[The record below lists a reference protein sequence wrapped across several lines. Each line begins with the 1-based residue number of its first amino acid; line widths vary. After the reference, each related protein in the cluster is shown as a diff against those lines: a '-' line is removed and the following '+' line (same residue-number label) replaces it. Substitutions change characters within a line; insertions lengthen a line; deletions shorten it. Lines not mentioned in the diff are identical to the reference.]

1 MILQPNFANIPEE
14 LTALPQWVVWRQV
27 ERGGEKTKPPFQVDG
42 SFASST
48 DPQTWTSY
56 EKARDAAEKFDGI
69 GIVLSDDD
77 PYVGLDFDKCRCPAF
92 AWVVQPEVEAHL
104 RSLNSYTELSP
115 SGRGFRVFV
124 KGTLPVKGRKKG
136 GVEAYRSGRYM
147 TVTGHHVAGLPK
159 TIEER
164 QAELDAFC
172 SSVFDIDGDGQEQVQ
187 EQQEEAKRT
196 CGGQWRILLAKA
208 FSSSNGD
215 AIRRLYSGDFSSYPS
230 QSEADLALCSHLA
243 FWFGGDAVAIDEAF
257 RESGLFRKKWTV
269 RHGDRTYGQMTIE
282 KAVASTKEFYKP
294 EERTEEKTDETFTEE
309 SFSEALNRRH
319 DSYPEPINELAFQG
333 LAGEIVRTV
342 EPHTESDP
350 VAILLQ
356 SMIVFGNIIGR
367 GPHFCVEADRHYTNE
382 NSVIVGETSK
392 GRKGTSD
399 GIVHSLFRFDHS
411 THLHAWATEKVKSGL
426 SSGEGVT
433 YHVRDATEKDEG
445 VLDKRLFIRETEF
458 GNVLRVLQRQG
469 NTLSPVIRQA
479 WDSGDLAILTKNNPI
494 RATGAH
500 VSISGHI
507 TAAELRHYLFEVEI
521 FNGLANRFLW
531 ACVKRSKILPEG
543 GRFHTLDVTKL
554 KAKIS
559 QAIEFSRRVKEIRRD
574 PEAREIWISVYEELS
589 SGKQGMAGA
598 VLSRAEAHVMRLA
611 VLYALMDLSKVIRS
625 EHLTA
630 ALAFWQYVEASV
642 EYIFGDRTGD
652 PVADRIYERLADCP
666 EGFTRT
672 EVSGLLDRHVKKE
685 RIDDAIAMLVRS
697 GKVVIAKEKTAG
709 RPVERIK
716 LA

>member
-1 MILQPNFANIPEE
+1 MA
-14 LTALPQWVVWRQV
+14 R
-27 ERGGEKTKPPFQVDG
+27 
-42 SFASST
+42 ASA
-48 DPQTWTSY
+48 D
-56 EKARDAAEKFDGI
+56 RFDGV
-69 GIVLSDDD
+69 GLVLTEVD
-77 PYVGLDFDKCRCPAF
+77 PYVALDFDHCRCPALDGVD
-92 AWVVQPEVEAHL
+92 ADIAGGLDMVDPVVAGHL
-104 RSLNSYTELSP
+104 KKINSYTEVSP
-115 SGRGFRVFV
+115 SGKGVRAFV
-124 KGTLPVKGRKKG
+124 RGTLPVKGKKKG
-136 GVEAYRSGRYM
+136 PFEAYRSARYV
-147 TVTGHHVAGLPK
+147 TVTGHRIDGFPK
-159 TIEER
+159 TIEAR
-164 QAELDAFC
+164 QTELDAFC
-172 SSVFDIDGDGQEQVQ
+172 ASVFGDEPKSR
-187 EQQEEAKRT
+187 EAPRT
-196 CGGQWRILLAKA
+196 SGSGNGSWRELLARA
-208 FSSSNGD
+208 FDAKNGD
-215 AIRRLYSGDFSSYPS
+215 DVRRLYAGDVSGYPS
-230 QSEADLALCSHLA
+230 QSEAELALCSHLA
-243 FWFGGDAVAIDEAF
+243 FWFSGDAAAIDAAM
-257 RESGLFRKKWTV
+257 RESGLFRPKWDE
-269 RHGDRTYGQMTIE
+269 RHGAKTYGEMTID
-282 KAVASTKEFYKP
+282 KALSGSKDFYQGKN
-294 EERTEEKTDETFTEE
+294 TESEPDAG
-309 SFSEALNRRH
+309 FSESVFRARAETG
-319 DSYPEPINELAFQG
+319 PAPINELAFQC
-333 LAGEIVRTV
+333 LSGEIVRTL

-543 GRFHTLDVTKL
+543 GRFHTLDVTNL
-554 KAKIS
+554 KSKIS
-559 QAIEFSRRVKEIRRD
+559 HAIEFSRRVKEIRRD

-611 VLYALMDLSKVIRS
+611 VLYALMDTSATVRK
-625 EHLTA
+625 EHLMA
-630 ALAFWQYVEASV
+630 ALAVWEYVEASV
-642 EYIFGDRTGD
+642 RHLFGDRTGD
-652 PVADRIYERLADCP
+652 PVADKILLALEDRP
-666 EGFTRT
+666 EGMTRT
-672 EVSGLLDRHVKKE
+672 EVGSFFDRHVKSE
-685 RIDDAIAMLVRS
+685 RIDDALALLLRS
-697 GKVVIAKEKTAG
+697 RKITIEKEATGG

-716 LA
+716 KA

>member
-319 DSYPEPINELAFQG
+319 DSYPEPINELAYQG
-333 LAGEIVRTV
+333 LPGEIVRFV
-342 EPHTESDP
+342 APHTESDSG
-350 VAILLQ
+350 AILVL
-356 SMIVFGNIIGR
+356 SLLMFGNLVGR
-367 GPHFCVEADRHYTNE
+367 GPHFKVEADYHHTNE
-382 NSVIVGETSK
+382 NAVIVGDTSK
-392 GRKGTSD
+392 GRKGTAD
-399 GIVHSLFRFDHS
+399 GIVHSLFKFDHDPFLQQWS
-411 THLHAWATEKVKSGL
+411 SDRVKSGL
-426 SSGEGVT
+426 SSGEGLT
-433 YHVRDATEKDEG
+433 YHVRDGNDKDEG
-445 VLDKRLFIRETEF
+445 VSDKRLLVRETEF
-458 GNVLRVLQRQG
+458 GNVLRVLERQG
-469 NTLSPVIRQA
+469 NTLSAVIRQA
-479 WDSGDLAILTKNNPI
+479 WDTGRLAILTKNNPI
-494 RATGAH
+494 KATDAH
-500 VSISGHI
+500 VSICGHI
-507 TAAELRHYLFEVEI
+507 TSAELNHYLYEVEI

-531 ACVKRSKILPEG
+531 VCVRRSKVLPEG
-543 GRFHTLDVTKL
+543 GKFYNLDVTPLKRKL
-554 KAKIS
+554 AH
-559 QAIEFSRRVKEIRRD
+559 AIDFARQVGEVRRD
-574 PEAREIWISVYEELS
+574 PEARAIWLDAYPKLS
-589 SGKQGMAGA
+589 EGRPGMAGA

-611 VLYALMDLSKVIRS
+611 VLYALMDMSEVIRS

-630 ALAFWQYVEASV
+630 ALALWQYVEASV
-642 EYIFGDRTGD
+642 EFIFGDRTGD
-652 PVADRIYERLADCP
+652 PVADRIYERLADSP

-672 EVSGLLDRHVKKE
+672 EVSGLLDRHVKSE

-716 LA
+716 RA